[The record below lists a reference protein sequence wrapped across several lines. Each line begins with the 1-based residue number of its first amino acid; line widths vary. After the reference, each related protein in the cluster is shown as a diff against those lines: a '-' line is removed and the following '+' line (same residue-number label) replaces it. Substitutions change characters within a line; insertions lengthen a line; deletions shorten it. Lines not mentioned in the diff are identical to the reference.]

1 MPWKLNPFTNKLDYY
16 MSLPEGMATEAT
28 LAALQADIENVKNL
42 ISQMQG
48 VASDLR
54 VTILSGTVTS
64 VGTVSNQ
71 TQIGGQPATNI
82 VQNTMDNLAV
92 VGNVQNIAEN

>member
-1 MPWKLNPFTNKLDYY
+1 
-16 MSLPEGMATEAT
+16 MSKFSEVQVQDSSGVVIDPSSEIT
-28 LAALQADIENVKNL
+28 LADVSAQLLTLCNL

-48 VASDLR
+48 IASDLR

-71 TQIGGQPATNI
+71 TQIGGQPANLM
-82 VQNTMDNLAV
+82 VQNSMDNL
-92 VGNVQNIAEN
+92 GIISNIQNIAEN